1 MTTLRT
7 LVRLLRVKQW
17 TKNAVVFAAFVF
29 AFGDQQQNL
38 AAWELWKVCLAAL
51 AFSFVSSAVYVLNDL
66 HDAPQD
72 RLHPIKKRR
81 PIASGEASPVLALGL
96 AAALL
101 AGGLGGAWRLG
112 TGLLAVLGSYLALQI
127 VYTLW
132 LKRIAL
138 VDVIVISMG
147 FVLRALAGAV
157 VIHVKISPWLLVCA
171 MLLALFLGL
180 CKRRHEKVNLS
191 GQGTRASLDGYDER
205 LLDLLITM
213 TGAAAL
219 VCYSIYTL
227 WPETV
232 AKFGTPWLGAT
243 IPFVVF
249 GLFRYMDL
257 VYRQDK
263 GDRPEHILLTDLPLM
278 ADVALYGAAV
288 LGILLLR

>member
-1 MTTLRT
+1 MKTIRT
-7 LVRLLRVKQW
+7 LVHLLRVKQW

-29 AFGDQQQNL
+29 AFGDRQQDL

-51 AFSFVSSAVYVLNDL
+51 AFSLVSSAVYIFNDL
-66 HDAPQD
+66 RDAPQD
-72 RLHPIKKRR
+72 RLHPIKCRR
-81 PIASGEASPVLALGL
+81 PIASGEAGPALAWGVAL
-96 AAALL
+96 ALL
-101 AGGLGGAWRLG
+101 AVGLGGAWRLASE
-112 TGLLAVLGSYLALQI
+112 LLAVMGAYLALQV
-127 VYTLW
+127 VYSLG
-132 LKRIAL
+132 LKRLAL
-138 VDVIVISMG
+138 VDVIVISLG

-171 MLLALFLGL
+171 MMLALFLGL
-180 CKRRHEKVNLS
+180 CKRRHEKVNLA
-191 GQGTRASLDGYDER
+191 GMGTRAALDGYDER
-205 LLDLLITM
+205 LLDLLIAM
-213 TGAAAL
+213 TGAASL

-243 IPFVVF
+243 IPFVIF

-257 VYRQDK
+257 VYRRDQ

-278 ADVALYGAAV
+278 IDVALYGAAV